1 MKLNKIALFTVLCF
15 IILSCAVDVNQPVEV
30 EDNNTFSSKKI
41 FNAIVNHIGW
51 KVSNSRFSIS
61 QPTEGV
67 SYVDLSILSIWE
79 FTDDTTLDDAKGE
92 YKLSV
97 YIKDGQIAKIKDTTL
112 SHAHQTGV
120 EKRLY
125 YSNGVFEIQS
135 LGGNLTFVYYK
146 EAAMNWD
153 KFEEK
158 FVEMAPGFG
167 IGDILVMGRHLQ
179 LLGNLYTLAPIE
191 EKDSLFDVNPFDD

>member
-1 MKLNKIALFTVLCF
+1 MNIM
-15 IILSCAVDVNQPVEV
+15 II
-30 EDNNTFSSKKI
+30 SSKKI

-92 YKLSV
+92 YKLLV

-112 SHAHQTGV
+112 SHDHQTGI
-120 EKRLY
+120 EKRVY

-135 LGGNLTFVYYK
+135 LGGNLTFVY
-146 EAAMNWD
+146 
-153 KFEEK
+153 
-158 FVEMAPGFG
+158 
-167 IGDILVMGRHLQ
+167 
-179 LLGNLYTLAPIE
+179 
-191 EKDSLFDVNPFDD
+191 

>member
-1 MKLNKIALFTVLCF
+1 MKLNKIALFTTICF
-15 IILSCAVDVNQPVEV
+15 IILSCGVDVNQPVKV
-30 EDNNTFSSKKI
+30 EDENTFSSKKI

-79 FTDDTTLDDAKGE
+79 FTEDTTLDDAKGE

-97 YIKDGQIAKIKDTTL
+97 YIKDGQIVKIKDTTL
-112 SHAHQTGV
+112 SHDHQTGI

-153 KFEEK
+153 KLEEK

>member
-92 YKLSV
+92 YKLLV

-112 SHAHQTGV
+112 SHAHQTGI

-153 KFEEK
+153 KLQEK
-158 FVEMAPGFG
+158 FAEAAPGFG
-167 IGDILVMGRHLQ
+167 TGDILVMGQHLQ
-179 LLGNLYTLAPIE
+179 LLSSLYTLAPIE
-191 EKDSLFDVNPFDD
+191 EKDSLFDVNPFDP

>member
-1 MKLNKIALFTVLCF
+1 MKLNKIALFTTLCF
-15 IILSCAVDVNQPVEV
+15 IILSCAVDGNQPVEV

-112 SHAHQTGV
+112 SHAHQTGI

-125 YSNGVFEIQS
+125 YSNGVFEIQP

-146 EAAMNWD
+146 ETAMNWD
-153 KFEEK
+153 KLKEK
-158 FVEMAPGFG
+158 FAEAAPGFG
-167 IGDILVMGRHLQ
+167 TGDILVMGQHLQ
-179 LLGNLYTLAPIE
+179 LLSSLYTLAPIE
-191 EKDSLFDVNPFDD
+191 EKDSLFDVNPFDP

>member
-1 MKLNKIALFTVLCF
+1 MILNKVALFTALCF

-112 SHAHQTGV
+112 SHAHQTGI

-153 KFEEK
+153 KLEEK

-191 EKDSLFDVNPFDD
+191 EKDNLFDINPFDD

>member
-1 MKLNKIALFTVLCF
+1 MKLNKIALFTTICF
-15 IILSCAVDVNQPVEV
+15 IILSCGVDVNQPVKV
-30 EDNNTFSSKKI
+30 EDENTFSSKKI

-79 FTDDTTLDDAKGE
+79 FTEDTTLDDAKGE

-97 YIKDGQIAKIKDTTL
+97 YIKDGQIVKIKDTTL
-112 SHAHQTGV
+112 SHDHQTGI

-146 EAAMNWD
+146 ETAMNWD
-153 KFEEK
+153 KLQ
-158 FVEMAPGFG
+158 GF
-167 IGDILVMGRHLQ
+167 LM
-179 LLGNLYTLAPIE
+179 N
-191 EKDSLFDVNPFDD
+191 

>member
-1 MKLNKIALFTVLCF
+1 MILNKIALFTALCF
-15 IILSCAVDVNQPVEV
+15 IVLSCTVDVNQPVEV

-41 FNAIVNHIGW
+41 FNAIVNQIGW
-51 KVSNSRFSIS
+51 KVSNSRFSRLK
-61 QPTEGV
+61 PADGV

-79 FTDDTTLDDAKGE
+79 FTEDTTLDDAKGE

-97 YIKDGQIAKIKDTTL
+97 YIKDGQIVKIKDATL
-112 SHAHQTGV
+112 SHDDQTGI

-146 EAAMNWD
+146 ETAMNWD
-153 KFEEK
+153 KLKEK
-158 FVEMAPGFG
+158 FAEAAPGFG
-167 IGDILVMGRHLQ
+167 TGDILVMGQHLH
-179 LLGNLYTLAPIE
+179 LLSNLYTLVPIE